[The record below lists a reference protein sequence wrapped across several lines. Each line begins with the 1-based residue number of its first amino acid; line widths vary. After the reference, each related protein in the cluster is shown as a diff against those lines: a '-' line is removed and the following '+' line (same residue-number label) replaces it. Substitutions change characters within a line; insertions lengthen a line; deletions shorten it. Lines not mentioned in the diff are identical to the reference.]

1 MSRIRLGDILIEQGL
16 IEEKHLLFALQV
28 QKTTREKLGQIL
40 TRIGLINEYD
50 LATILARQLNL
61 EFIDLNNEEPDTELL
76 KKFNRHTCLTHKIF
90 PLRYQNNKVLLATS
104 DLPGPQLEQ
113 ICLRFTGKKPEY
125 VVAEETKIV
134 TSIYNYF
141 YFLENPVEVIL
152 QREAELLAA
161 DTSMTTS
168 PDNFIHHL
176 LLFAVKKRATD
187 IHIRPMING
196 ISVALR
202 IDGTLESAFFF
213 PPQLKRIA
221 TAIKLQA
228 GMDISEQ
235 RLPQDG
241 RWSVRILNRR
251 YDIRVS
257 SIVTPY
263 GENLV
268 LRLLS
273 QEKAGFSLETLGFLD
288 EDLKII
294 KQAFAEPF
302 GIMLLTGPTGSGKST
317 TLTAGLMT
325 LDLLGKNVITIEDPI
340 EYIVP
345 LARQTQINEAA
356 GYNFANAIRYFLRH
370 DPDVILVGEMRDEL
384 TARTAMTA
392 ANTGHFVLSTLH
404 SNTALGAIPRLQD
417 LNIDNL
423 TIAESLV
430 CIISQRL
437 IKTVCPFCREQYTPT
452 EEEKRYLHDPD
463 VKALYKGRGCDLCG
477 KSGYRG
483 RTLIYEILLMNKRLR
498 SLIEQNASIYEL
510 EKAILE
516 SGFNSMFDIAVK
528 KIKAG
533 ITDIKEIKRV
543 LGTTRY

>member
-1 MSRIRLGDILIEQGL
+1 MARIRLGDILIEQGL

-50 LATILARQLNL
+50 LATILAKQLNL
-61 EFIDLNNEEPDTELL
+61 EFIDLNKEEPDTELL
-76 KKFNRHTCLTHKIF
+76 RKFNRHTCLTHKIF

-125 VVAEETKIV
+125 VLAEETKIV

-168 PDNFIHHL
+168 PDNLIQHL

-463 VKALYKGRGCDLCG
+463 IKALYKGRGCDLCG

>member
-168 PDNFIHHL
+168 PDNLIQHL

-463 VKALYKGRGCDLCG
+463 IKALYKGRGCDLCG

>member
-125 VVAEETKIV
+125 VLAEETKIV

-168 PDNFIHHL
+168 PDNLIQHL

-463 VKALYKGRGCDLCG
+463 IKALYKGRGCDLCG

>member
-125 VVAEETKIV
+125 VLAEETKIV

-168 PDNFIHHL
+168 PDNLIHHL

>member
-1 MSRIRLGDILIEQGL
+1 MSRIRLGDIRIEQGL

-28 QKTTREKLGQIL
+28 QKTTREKLGQIF

-168 PDNFIHHL
+168 PDNLIQHL

-257 SIVTPY
+257 SIVTPH

-463 VKALYKGRGCDLCG
+463 IKALYKGRGCDLCG

>member
-125 VVAEETKIV
+125 VLAEETKIV

-463 VKALYKGRGCDLCG
+463 IKALYKGRGCDLCG

>member
-125 VVAEETKIV
+125 VLAEETKIV

>member
-28 QKTTREKLGQIL
+28 QKTTREKLGQIF

-463 VKALYKGRGCDLCG
+463 IKALYKGRGCDLCG

>member
-168 PDNFIHHL
+168 PDNLIQHL

>member
-1 MSRIRLGDILIEQGL
+1 M
-16 IEEKHLLFALQV
+16 
-28 QKTTREKLGQIL
+28 
-40 TRIGLINEYD
+40 
-50 LATILARQLNL
+50 
-61 EFIDLNNEEPDTELL
+61 
-76 KKFNRHTCLTHKIF
+76 
-90 PLRYQNNKVLLATS
+90 
-104 DLPGPQLEQ
+104 
-113 ICLRFTGKKPEY
+113 
-125 VVAEETKIV
+125 
-134 TSIYNYF
+134 
-141 YFLENPVEVIL
+141 
-152 QREAELLAA
+152 
-161 DTSMTTS
+161 
-168 PDNFIHHL
+168 
-176 LLFAVKKRATD
+176 
-187 IHIRPMING
+187 
-196 ISVALR
+196 
-202 IDGTLESAFFF
+202 
-213 PPQLKRIA
+213 
-221 TAIKLQA
+221 
-228 GMDISEQ
+228 
-235 RLPQDG
+235 
-241 RWSVRILNRR
+241 
-251 YDIRVS
+251 
-257 SIVTPY
+257 
-263 GENLV
+263 
-268 LRLLS
+268 LS

-463 VKALYKGRGCDLCG
+463 IKALYKGRGCDLCG

-498 SLIEQNASIYEL
+498 SLIEQNAPIYEL

>member
-463 VKALYKGRGCDLCG
+463 IKALYKGRGCDLCG